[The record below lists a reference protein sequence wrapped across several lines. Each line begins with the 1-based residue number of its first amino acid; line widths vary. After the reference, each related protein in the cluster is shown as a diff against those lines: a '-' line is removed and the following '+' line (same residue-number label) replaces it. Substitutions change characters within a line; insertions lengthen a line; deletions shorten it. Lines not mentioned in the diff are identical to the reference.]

1 MVAVPVPAVQPVVP
15 ALLIVTGVAVV
26 PAVVSAK
33 GGVLVVVAAVR
44 VLHLPGG
51 QGAPGR
57 TAPLT
62 EGRGGQLEDA
72 PGGGG
77 VGRKVTVET
86 GEGGT
91 LKIDLILLY
100 IYALSKLLLEP

>member
-26 PAVVSAK
+26 PAVVSVK

-77 VGRKVTVET
+77 GVGRKVTVET

-100 IYALSKLLLEP
+100 MH